1 MTLPNTFPPG
11 LECYSQSPVFT
22 PDTLP
27 EKLKA
32 SHSIKAGTYGLLRV
46 ISGTLRFT
54 YETEPS
60 TDVVLNTGEHI
71 VIAPDA
77 PHHVRFEQAGSFQI
91 DFYRSKDHVKRPGQA

>member
-1 MTLPNTFPPG
+1 MTLPDTLPPG

-27 EKLKA
+27 EKLKT
-32 SHSIKAGTYGLLRV
+32 SHSVKTGTYGLLRV

-60 TDVVLNTGEHI
+60 TDVVLNAGEQI
-71 VIAPDA
+71 VIAPDSA
-77 PHHVRFEQAGSFQI
+77 HHVGFEQPGSFQI
-91 DFYRSKDHVKRPGQA
+91 DFYRSKDHVKRPDNT